1 VVYVGGSDSGG
12 TLYAVRESDGAV
24 LWTQPV
30 SNGDNSSPALNAT
43 DVFVSYACGLVYA
56 FDQVTGEQVGTF
68 QSDRAPAFADKTGLF
83 LSGSTLR
90 AMIGRRTVWS
100 FTGDGGLVTAPI
112 VVGSTVFVGSSSG
125 MLYGLDLRRGGVV
138 WSTNV
143 GASILAPDEQNVS
156 QPHTGLG
163 AGQGL
168 LVVPAGTRLVAYGR

>member
-1 VVYVGGSDSGG
+1 MYH
-12 TLYAVRESDGAV
+12 A
-24 LWTQPV
+24 
-30 SNGDNSSPALNAT
+30 
-43 DVFVSYACGLVYA
+43 GLVYSRDFFGNEVLDA
-56 FDQVTGEQVGTF
+56 ATGEQVGTF

-125 MLYGLDLRRGGVV
+125 MLYGLDRRRGRVV

-143 GASILAPDEQNVS
+143 GAPILGTDEQNVS